1 MYYYTIFL
9 NFIERKYRIL
19 ALAIASFAAM
29 C

>member
-9 NFIERKYRIL
+9 SFVERKYRIL